1 MTELQKSKI
10 FFQTTKKFFLAWA
23 EEIIQTGK
31 LITLCEKKNSYAYK
45 IAQFST
51 TTPILLV
58 VWLTAI
64 HLRRK

>member
-1 MTELQKSKI
+1 MTELQKRKI
-10 FFQTTKKFFLAWA
+10 FFLNKQKPFFLART

-58 VWLTAI
+58 V
-64 HLRRK
+64 

>member
-1 MTELQKSKI
+1 MTELQKRKM
-10 FFQTTKKFFLAWA
+10 FFLNKQKTFFFFLART

-31 LITLCEKKNSYAYK
+31 LITLCEKKNCYAYK

-58 VWLTAI
+58 V
-64 HLRRK
+64 